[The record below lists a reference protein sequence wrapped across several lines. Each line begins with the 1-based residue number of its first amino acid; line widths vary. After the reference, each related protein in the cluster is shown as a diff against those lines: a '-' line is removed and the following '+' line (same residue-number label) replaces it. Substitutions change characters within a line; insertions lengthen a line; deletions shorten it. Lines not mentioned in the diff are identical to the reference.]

1 MKVILLQDVKSLG
14 KKGQVLEV
22 AEGYGRNFLL
32 PRKLAQ
38 PATDSSVN
46 ESILAQAAKACKEQQ
61 QLDESRLLAGQ
72 LKDVVVKVPVKVGE
86 EGRMFGT
93 VTAQDVADKLKA
105 DNGFEIEKRKI
116 DLKDHIKTLGT
127 YTATLKLH
135 TEVSVK
141 IEVQVVPE

>member
-46 ESILAQAAKACKEQQ
+46 EAKQAEAAKDNPYIN
-61 QLDESRLLAGQ
+61 QLG
-72 LKDVVVKVPVKVGE
+72 
-86 EGRMFGT
+86 
-93 VTAQDVADKLKA
+93 KL
-105 DNGFEIEKRKI
+105 F
-116 DLKDHIKTLGT
+116 
-127 YTATLKLH
+127 
-135 TEVSVK
+135 
-141 IEVQVVPE
+141 

>member
-1 MKVILLQDVKSLG
+1 MI
-14 KKGQVLEV
+14 
-22 AEGYGRNFLL
+22 
-32 PRKLAQ
+32 
-38 PATDSSVN
+38 DSGD
-46 ESILAQAAKACKEQQ
+46 A
-61 QLDESRLLAGQ
+61 
-72 LKDVVVKVPVKVGE
+72 KDVVVKVPVKVGE

>member
-46 ESILAQAAKACKEQQ
+46 EAKQAEAAKAFKEQQ

>member
-46 ESILAQAAKACKEQQ
+46 
-61 QLDESRLLAGQ
+61 
-72 LKDVVVKVPVKVGE
+72 
-86 EGRMFGT
+86 
-93 VTAQDVADKLKA
+93 
-105 DNGFEIEKRKI
+105 
-116 DLKDHIKTLGT
+116 
-127 YTATLKLH
+127 
-135 TEVSVK
+135 
-141 IEVQVVPE
+141 

>member
-46 ESILAQAAKACKEQQ
+46 EAKQAETAKAFKEQQ

>member
-46 ESILAQAAKACKEQQ
+46 EAKQAETAKAFKEQQ

-72 LKDVVVKVPVKVGE
+72 LKDVVVKIPVKVGE